1 MGKKPSLG
9 RQKIAITRIPKK
21 NHLQVTFSKRRSG
34 LFKKASELC
43 TLCGV
48 DIGIIVF
55 SPASKVFSFGHPE
68 VELIIDRFL
77 ARHNPLPPDTGAH
90 HQLFEAHR
98 SANLWELNMILTRIL
113 DELEAERKRGEELN
127 VMRKASHRRCWWEAP
142 IDDLGLC
149 ELEQLRMSM
158 EEMKRNVEKVTS
170 KLMAGSS
177 PPNGLPFSGVDTG
190 LGLGDPFENKVLQV
204 NGASTFSQI
213 FNFHHENGLF

>member
-9 RQKIAITRIPKK
+9 RQKIAIARIPKK
-21 NHLQVTFSKRRSG
+21 NYLQVTFSKRRSG

-48 DIGIIVF
+48 EIGIIVF

-77 ARHNPLPPDTGAH
+77 ARHHPPPPDTSAH

-98 SANLWELNMILTRIL
+98 NANFRELNMILTQVL
-113 DELEAERKRGEELN
+113 DELEAERKRGEELD
-127 VMRKASHRRCWWEAP
+127 VMRKESRRQRWWEAP
-142 IDDLGLC
+142 IDELGLC

-158 EEMKRNVEKVTS
+158 EEMKKNVMKLTS
-170 KLMAGSS
+170 KLMADSS
-177 PPNGLPFSGVDTG
+177 LPNGLPFSGVNNG
-190 LGLGDPFENKVLQV
+190 LGLCDPFEDKVLQA

-213 FNFHHENGLF
+213 FNFHHESGLF